1 METLRY
7 LAQDGH
13 TVICSIHHSRGSVYA
28 KFDDVVLLT
37 GGSLIYAGPA
47 NDEVLAYF
55 SKFEDGN
62 GAGQGW
68 GRAGQYLNGAGQ
80 GREVRTTLA
89 FWVKEIIS
97 HKVIERMEHTY
108 IELALQRLLPNPNI

>member
-28 KFDDVVLLT
+28 KFDDVVLLA
-37 GGSLIYAGPA
+37 GSSLIYAGPA

-55 SKFEDGN
+55 SKFSGLGVGIDLLL
-62 GAGQGW
+62 GW
-68 GRAGQYLNGAGQ
+68 QWGRSRAGQYLNGAGQ
-80 GREVRTTLA
+80 VKGGAILKRGRA
-89 FWVKEIIS
+89 G
-97 HKVIERMEHTY
+97 
-108 IELALQRLLPNPNI
+108 

>member
-28 KFDDVVLLT
+28 KFDDVALLA
-37 GGSLIYAGPA
+37 GGSLIYVGPA

-55 SKFEDGN
+55 SKFGGRKLQHNAIYSLSNQVIPRGHFYGQQQEAFHVYHMGQSN
-62 GAGQGW
+62 GQ
-68 GRAGQYLNGAGQ
+68 
-80 GREVRTTLA
+80 
-89 FWVKEIIS
+89 
-97 HKVIERMEHTY
+97 
-108 IELALQRLLPNPNI
+108 